1 MTGPVI
7 LVKRKTTLNV
17 PNKLIILKDEDRRV
31 AKQHK
36 KQNMSSVWKLEM
48 VFNLVIMLEILCLR
62 EQSQGCVL
70 M

>member
-36 KQNMSSVWKLEM
+36 KHNMSSVWKLEM
-48 VFNLVIMLEILCLR
+48 VFNF
-62 EQSQGCVL
+62 
-70 M
+70 